1 MASSDGELEE
11 QLLQAGNKLVD
22 PPSSVDELLSLLD
35 VKALIFCSNFVTSL
49 GFLFFIF
56 CLFLVFYFVDVIF
69 WSLCWNGFVIWGL
82 WWFLWSV
89 LHALLV
95 FLFFVVFFLVWFI
108 LLGLLHV
115 FIVLHTW
122 ITHELVGIWNLPM
135 QLNQFLM
142 RNCCVFVWLLR
153 PCSTV
158 HWMRNCI

>member
-22 PPSSVDELLSLLD
+22 TPSSVDELLSILD
-35 VKALIFCSNFVTSL
+35 VKALIFCSNFVASL
-49 GFLFFIF
+49 GLFFVCFLFSISWMWFF
-56 CLFLVFYFVDVIF
+56 SLFAEMGLSY
-69 WSLCWNGFVIWGL
+69 WGL

-95 FLFFVVFFLVWFI
+95 FVFLWFFVFFFLVWFI
-108 LLGLLHV
+108 LLGLLHG

-142 RNCCVFVWLLR
+142 LNCCVFVWLLR
-153 PCSTV
+153 PCLTI